1 MRRQDRE
8 VKDINEIVDILKRS
22 DRTILAFNG
31 KKSPY
36 ILPVNTGVEYKDEK
50 IILYFHGAKTGT
62 KYKYIKE
69 DAFVSFESDTDLEL
83 VTIMEKGYCTMN
95 YSSVIGYGIIH
106 EIDEYDEKERAL
118 EVLCDSFHLDDGF
131 RYNRKA
137 IDRTLVFKIDVAEV
151 RGKAKKW
158 KKYLK

>member
-8 VKDINEIVDILKRS
+8 VKDINKIVDILKRS

-69 DAFVSFESDTDLEL
+69 DAFVSFEADTDLEL
-83 VTIMEKGYCTMN
+83 FTDMERGYCTMN
-95 YSSVIGYGIIH
+95 YSSVIGNGIVH
-106 EIDEYDEKERAL
+106 EIKEYDEKERAL

-131 RYNRKA
+131 EYNRKA

-151 RGKAKKW
+151 RGKAKK
-158 KKYLK
+158 

>member
-31 KKSPY
+31 EKSPY

-50 IILYFHGAKTGT
+50 LVLYFHGAKTGT

-69 DAFVSFESDTDLEL
+69 DSFVSFESDTDLEL
-83 VTIMEKGYCTMN
+83 VTDMERGYCTMN

-106 EIDEYDEKERAL
+106 EINEYDEKEKTL
-118 EVLCDSFHLDDGF
+118 QILCDSFHLDDGF
-131 RYNRKA
+131 EYNRRA
-137 IDRTLVFKIDVAEV
+137 IDRTSVFKIEVLEV
-151 RGKAKKW
+151 RGKEKRW
-158 KKYLK
+158 KK